1 MINVYNHVQMNMQ
14 LQLMVIF
21 VIIHVIITNHL
32 NNKRLV
38 LNNVQKHMIIFIN
51 MILDMNVYK
60 PVNNIHT
67 LMNHLLYVHKQ

>member
-1 MINVYNHVQMNMQ
+1 MVNVYNHVQMNMQ

-60 PVNNIHT
+60 PVNNIHI
-67 LMNHLLYVHKQ
+67 LMDHLLYVHKQ

>member
-1 MINVYNHVQMNMQ
+1 MVNVYNHVQMNMQ

-21 VIIHVIITNHL
+21 VIIHVIIINHL

-38 LNNVQKHMIIFIN
+38 LNNVQKHMIISIN

-60 PVNNIHT
+60 PVSNIHT